1 MRRER
6 RSHPFPWFP
15 WTAPV
20 LASLAVALFPADLA
34 AQLDTALEVR
44 SLSAEEAEE
53 GREVDLV
60 GVVIFSDAPGTIF
73 IQDETAG
80 VFFRPGDAAP
90 PRPGDEVR
98 VRGVTQPGLYLPGI
112 EQARFEVLG
121 HPGIPEARPV
131 TYDDLM
137 SGRFHYQRVA
147 IEGVVRSVL
156 PEEEGASLVR
166 VALGSRVVEVQV
178 EQPPLDDGSW
188 IDSRVRVAGLAAG
201 HINARRQ
208 LVAPYL
214 RCADWT
220 EFTRLQAGIGPE
232 ETPLLS
238 PEQLLNFDVD
248 GQGGHRVRV
257 RGTVLAA
264 FPRGEIFLRDEESA
278 VAARLEPGG
287 PSPTVGD
294 RVEVIGFPQMDRFSA
309 SLADAGILAREPGD
323 AGEVTPVPVGF
334 EELMEGAEDGNLV
347 SIEAALVDRY
357 RTESGGVL
365 VLQVG
370 DQTLQARSPSL
381 PDEMPTG
388 TQLRVTGI
396 CQVESIRG
404 SEYRSTPESISLRV
418 RSADDIIVLGAPSW
432 WTARRLGTVLVL
444 LLVAMALAALWIVL
458 LRRQV
463 VRQTVALRHRIEHE
477 AALEER
483 QRIAREFHDTLEQE
497 LAGLSLRLDAA
508 VAKGGEGKLQGLLE
522 GSRSLVSRIQTET
535 RNLVSDLRD
544 DGGDESLGLAG
555 ALGEL
560 ASRQPSDLGPEIRFE
575 LASPRPLS
583 DLPPRTVHHLKM
595 IAREAVANALKH
607 AEANRI
613 DLVLDADDEAM
624 VMKIIDDGR
633 GFDVERETRG
643 KSGHFGCMG
652 IRERCARIGA
662 TVDWRSGP
670 ACGTTV
676 EVRLGKG

>member
-1 MRRER
+1 MALLW
-6 RSHPFPWFP
+6 SVP
-15 WTAPV
+15 PV
-20 LASLAVALFPADLA
+20 VR
-34 AQLDTALEVR
+34 AQLHTAAEVR
-44 SLSAEEAEE
+44 SLSAEEADE
-53 GREVDLV
+53 GKMVDLTA
-60 GVVIFSDAPGTIF
+60 VVTFADAPGTIF

-80 VFFRPGDAAP
+80 TFFRPGQAIP
-90 PRPGDEVR
+90 PQPGDEVR
-98 VRGVTQPGLYLPGI
+98 VRGKTQPGLYLPGI
-112 EQARFEVLG
+112 EDATFEVLG
-121 HPGIPEARPV
+121 HPGVPEARPV
-131 TYDDLM
+131 TFDDLM

-147 IEGVVRSVL
+147 IEGVVRTIV

-166 VALGSRVVEVQV
+166 VALGSRIVEVQV
-178 EQPPLDDGSW
+178 EQPPSGDEDW

-220 EFTRLQAGIGPE
+220 AFTRLQPGREPE
-232 ETPLLS
+232 TTSLLS

-264 FPRGEIFLRDEESA
+264 FPRGEIFLRDEASA
-278 VAARLEPGG
+278 VAVRLKPDISA
-287 PSPTVGD
+287 PAIGD
-294 RVEVIGFPQMDRFSA
+294 RVEVMGFPQMDRFSA
-309 SLADAGILAREPGD
+309 SLADAEILVLEPGA
-323 AGEVTPVPVGF
+323 AGDVAPLPVSF
-334 EELMEGAEDGNLV
+334 SELMDGAEDGNLV

-370 DQTLQARSPSL
+370 RQTVQARVPSL
-381 PDEMPTG
+381 PEAMLTG

-404 SEYRSTPESISLRV
+404 SEYRSTPASVSLRV
-418 RSADDIIVLGAPSW
+418 RNANDIEVLGAPSW
-432 WTARRLGTVLVL
+432 WTARRLGTVLVV
-444 LLVAMALAALWIVL
+444 LLVAMTLAALWIIL

-463 VRQTVALRHRIEHE
+463 IHQTVALRHRIEHE

-508 VAKGGEGKLQGLLE
+508 VATGGEGKLRGLLE

-544 DGGDESLGLAG
+544 DGDDESLSLEG

-560 ASRQPSDLGPEIRFE
+560 AARQPADLGPEIRFE
-575 LASPRPLS
+575 AASPTPLS
-583 DLPPRTVHHLKM
+583 NLPPRTVHHLKM

-607 AEANRI
+607 AQASRI
-613 DLVLDADDEAM
+613 DLILDGDDEAT
-624 VMKIIDDGR
+624 VMKVVDDGR
-633 GFDVERETRG
+633 GFDTEGETRG

-662 TVDWRSGP
+662 TVDWRSAPGG
-670 ACGTTV
+670 GTTL
-676 EVRLGKG
+676 EVRLPVADKDALVGRPT